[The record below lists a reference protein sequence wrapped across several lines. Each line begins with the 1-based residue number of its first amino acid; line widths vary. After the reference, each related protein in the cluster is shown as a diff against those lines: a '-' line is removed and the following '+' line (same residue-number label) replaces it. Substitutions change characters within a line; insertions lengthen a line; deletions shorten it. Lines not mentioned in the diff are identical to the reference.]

1 MLVAEK
7 GGSRMEVINAV
18 TLIVLLIQMVMQV
31 VLLINLHKMKD
42 D

>member
-1 MLVAEK
+1 
-7 GGSRMEVINAV
+7 MEVINTV

>member
-7 GGSRMEVINAV
+7 GGSRMEVINTV